1 MQMSESEV
9 YGKLLAAVAAADG
22 FIDERELRKLAQL
35 VKLDGGDPLSA
46 NALCVEAVASRESP
60 LKFMEGL
67 TFEPAF
73 AKKCLRD
80 GLLICFI
87 DQNTAESE
95 MELLHHA
102 SVLLGVEGDF
112 ERIAAMHAV
121 ADTPISLAARS
132 ISPLLDED
140 LHLRLLAAVVAADG
154 EFEDAERLQLRK
166 IVRVLGFDPRRAS
179 RLCDEALERT
189 KDPLWFLPEVPP
201 EPEVVER
208 MLKDCAILVGRGG
221 RIGAAERRII
231 DEAARRL
238 GVVTPTGA
246 FDEVEQSLRDGLL
259 KFDAIA
265 DSVFQLEIPPALIMV
280 AGGLM
285 AVVAPVLLLR
295 DQMGTASGFLYIAVM
310 FVVAVIGMFYLEM
323 QD

>member
-1 MQMSESEV
+1 M
-9 YGKLLAAVAAADG
+9 
-22 FIDERELRKLAQL
+22 
-35 VKLDGGDPLSA
+35 
-46 NALCVEAVASRESP
+46 
-60 LKFMEGL
+60 
-67 TFEPAF
+67 
-73 AKKCLRD
+73 
-80 GLLICFI
+80 
-87 DQNTAESE
+87 
-95 MELLHHA
+95 
-102 SVLLGVEGDF
+102 
-112 ERIAAMHAV
+112 
-121 ADTPISLAARS
+121 
-132 ISPLLDED
+132 LDED

-154 EFEDAERLQLRK
+154 EFEDAERIQLRK

-179 RLCDEALERT
+179 RLCDEALERMD
-189 KDPLWFLPEVPP
+189 DPLWFLPEVPP

-221 RIGAAERRII
+221 RISVEERRII

-246 FDEVEQSLRDGLL
+246 FDEIEQSLRDGLI
-259 KFDAIA
+259 KIDAIA
-265 DSVFQLEIPPALIMV
+265 DTVFQLDIPPALIMV